1 MMVVALRSRGVGAGG
16 ETMVDLQQS
25 RWFLGPELVV
35 RCLLDVAGVSGEL
48 WNRANVRSN
57 HHKGV
62 MSPRIERM
70 KKRGKNL
77 IVGDGSEV
85 RNGYSD
91 PFMAAS
97 PWP

>member
-1 MMVVALRSRGVGAGG
+1 VMIVALRSRGVGAGG

-35 RCLLDVAGVSGEL
+35 RCLLDVAGVSGES

-62 MSPRIERM
+62 MSLRMERM
-70 KKRGKNL
+70 KGGKNL
-77 IVGDGSEV
+77 IVGDGDGV

-91 PFMAAS
+91 PFTAAS
-97 PWP
+97 LWP